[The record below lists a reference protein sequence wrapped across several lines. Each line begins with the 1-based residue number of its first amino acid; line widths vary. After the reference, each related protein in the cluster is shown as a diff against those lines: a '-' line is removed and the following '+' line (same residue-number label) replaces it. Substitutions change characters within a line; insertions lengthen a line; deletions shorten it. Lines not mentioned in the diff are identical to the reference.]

1 MPAAAKTTKVVT
13 AFRDTHGRDWKPGEN
28 FTGTAE
34 EKQAAIAAGRVQE
47 QPAEDAGE

>member
-1 MPAAAKTTKVVT
+1 VT
-13 AFRDTHGRDWKPGEN
+13 AFRDGKGRDWKPGEN
-28 FTGTAE
+28 FTGTPE